1 MSTVLQASFAWKRV
15 SSRTDSCLHAFHDV
29 TPVRL
34 SLHLCAEGFPF
45 TSDRQSGLSSWRS
58 HGEHHLEGSQDQEYT
73 SAGYACIGYGYTG
86 DMDAA
91 RVWINGKFSVFHTDD
106 TGSIPV
112 TRCLLGE
119 IGIHDRLKICSQLW
133 GIGSSPIVSRY
144 LIPHS
149 TVDVILPFYV
159 LPA

>member
-1 MSTVLQASFAWKRV
+1 MANTTLRVHKIKSTPARAMPAL
-15 SSRTDSCLHAFHDV
+15 
-29 TPVRL
+29 
-34 SLHLCAEGFPF
+34 
-45 TSDRQSGLSSWRS
+45 
-58 HGEHHLEGSQDQEYT
+58 
-73 SAGYACIGYGYTG
+73 
-86 DMDAA
+86 DMGAV

-133 GIGSSPIVSRY
+133 GIGSSPIVSRS

>member
-1 MSTVLQASFAWKRV
+1 
-15 SSRTDSCLHAFHDV
+15 
-29 TPVRL
+29 
-34 SLHLCAEGFPF
+34 
-45 TSDRQSGLSSWRS
+45 
-58 HGEHHLEGSQDQEYT
+58 
-73 SAGYACIGYGYTG
+73 
-86 DMDAA
+86 MDAA

-119 IGIHDRLKICSQLW
+119 IGIHDRLKICSLLT
-133 GIGSSPIVSRY
+133 IGLEPIVSRS

>member
-1 MSTVLQASFAWKRV
+1 MRKAFPSLQIGSP
-15 SSRTDSCLHAFHDV
+15 D
-29 TPVRL
+29 
-34 SLHLCAEGFPF
+34 FPP
-45 TSDRQSGLSSWRS
+45 WIS
-58 HGEHHLEGSQDQEYT
+58 HGEHYFEGSQDQEYT

-86 DMDAA
+86 DMDAS

-133 GIGSSPIVSRY
+133 GIGSSPIVSRS